1 MVKERIKVLIVEDD
15 PGDARLAEVTLSQS
29 SHLVFETEITDCL
42 SLAMERLC
50 GGSFDVVLLDM
61 GLPDSQGL
69 DTLSRVHNEN
79 QEIPIV
85 VLTGFD
91 DEEMGVQAMQ
101 AGAQDYLAKGQ
112 DVNRSLIR
120 CIRYAIE
127 RKKAETQIKTY
138 TQELA
143 ERNKQLN
150 LQTQKALEASRL
162 KSEFLAN
169 MSHEIRT
176 PLNAIMGFAQL
187 LKDDSENPLT
197 DSQREFLGYV
207 LSGGENLLNIINDI
221 LDLSRVEA
229 EKITLENI
237 ECSLK
242 DIIDE
247 LHKMFKQRA
256 DEKGID
262 LRISYEEDIS
272 DKLLSDP
279 TRLRQILLNL
289 TGNAIKF
296 TDKGYVEI
304 GVQKGN
310 NFPERLEFY
319 VRDTG
324 IGIPQEKI
332 ESIFNPFEQVDGS
345 MTRKYGGTG
354 LGLAIVNR
362 LVGLMGGEIKVIS
375 QLGKGSTF
383 YFQILYEAV
392 GDIVE
397 PPEIKGK
404 EGGKGR
410 VILVAEDNDLNYRL
424 IETLLTKKDFDV
436 VRARNGEDAIS
447 IYKTKRDEIRLILMD
462 VQMPVLGGLEATKV
476 IRKYN
481 GNVPIIAIT
490 AHAMKGDQEKFL
502 EAGCT
507 DYISK
512 PFRPRELLGKIKA
525 LRVG

>member
-1 MVKERIKVLIVEDD
+1 
-15 PGDARLAEVTLSQS
+15 
-29 SHLVFETEITDCL
+29 
-42 SLAMERLC
+42 
-50 GGSFDVVLLDM
+50 
-61 GLPDSQGL
+61 
-69 DTLSRVHNEN
+69 
-79 QEIPIV
+79 
-85 VLTGFD
+85 
-91 DEEMGVQAMQ
+91 
-101 AGAQDYLAKGQ
+101 
-112 DVNRSLIR
+112 
-120 CIRYAIE
+120 
-127 RKKAETQIKTY
+127 
-138 TQELA
+138 
-143 ERNKQLN
+143 
-150 LQTQKALEASRL
+150 
-162 KSEFLAN
+162 

-221 LDLSRVEA
+221 LDLSKIEA

-237 ECSLK
+237 ECSLR

-247 LHKMFKQRA
+247 LYKMFKQKA

-262 LRISYEEDIS
+262 LRISYDEEIS

-392 GDIVE
+392 EDIVE
-397 PPEIKGK
+397 PPETIGK
-404 EGGKGR
+404 ERGKGR
-410 VILVAEDNDLNYRL
+410 IILVAEDNDLNYRL

-436 VRARNGEDAIS
+436 VRATNGEDAIS
-447 IYKTKRDEIRLILMD
+447 IYKTKRDEICLILMD

-481 GNVPIIAIT
+481 GDVPIIAIT

-507 DYISK
+507 DYISS
-512 PFRPRELLGKIKA
+512 PFEPSGLLEKIDQI
-525 LRVG
+525 RDGEN